1 MAKYLNLLHFS
12 GVLALVGCTDKASSG
27 PLDQPGTTDSR
38 QPESAARHG
47 VVVLAGGGSEG
58 ESDDA
63 SAWSARLYPW
73 LWSGGDVSGD
83 GLVRVAV
90 LATSEQ
96 TDWLPSYMETLGA
109 DEAFNLILTSTEEA
123 DAAELD
129 DLFADVDAVFIKGGD
144 QGEYYDLWNGRRIEA
159 LLRDLVEVR
168 GGGIGG
174 TSAGAMSQAEYA
186 LAGGADYISADV
198 LADAT
203 TEYLDDVSDGGSA
216 IHDDFLGFV
225 PGVLI
230 DTHFVERARLGRL
243 AGAMARVIDE
253 GGPAALL
260 GIGLE
265 ARTGVVIDGDEAR
278 VIGAG
283 SVTLLRATDESV
295 LLRPDGAPLVWTDL
309 AMDVLTEGWRFDLG
323 SLVVDTDA
331 PPDGASAVAW
341 EGVAQPNAGEWYV
354 DGDLLTH
361 ERRFGWVVSRDP
373 RGYTTT
379 EGTDTPVLEDGIGVL
394 NAHSESGRAA
404 AAESLIRA
412 LIDHVGVTGF
422 LVGASASL
430 GRDPAAPARV
440 RFEDNPE
447 SDDPRLA
454 TLVVDSAAVRWTSL
468 APEVSAYDVGDGSLS
483 PAGAVG
489 LILHIADDSDES
501 GLSYDAEAHQVVW
514 E

>member
-129 DLFADVDAVFIKGGD
+129 DLFAAVAAGFIK
-144 QGEYYDLWNGRRIEA
+144 
-159 LLRDLVEVR
+159 